1 MLYILLF
8 AITVTL
14 FVLFKAYK
22 DRKQFE
28 SISSMIMDLL
38 RVNDDM
44 HHTLL
49 LGIYCRFQKE
59 GDVEFHRFV
68 AKIFEDFYGGR
79 VSITS
84 EQDEYGIDLVHQ
96 RNNDTY
102 FGRVLCTSPE
112 EKAEVDPIVFVHS
125 NMVKFG
131 ADYGFVVTT
140 GQFSANAKS
149 YAQGLNIDLIEGDEL
164 VRLWA
169 ESLEKQKEYI
179 PGVAY

>member
-1 MLYILLF
+1 MLYILLL

-28 SISSMIMDLL
+28 SISSMIMDLVH
-38 RVNDDM
+38 VNDDM

-49 LGIYCRFQKE
+49 LGIYHRFQKE
-59 GDVEFHRFV
+59 EGVEFHRFV
-68 AKIFEDFYGGR
+68 GNILEDFHGGKTS
-79 VSITS
+79 VTS
-84 EQDEYGIDLVHQ
+84 EDDEYGIDLVHQ
-96 RNNDTY
+96 RNNGTY
-102 FGRVLCTSPE
+102 FGKVLCLSPE
-112 EKAEVDPIVFVHS
+112 EKVDMDPIVFVHS

-131 ADYGFVVTT
+131 ADYGFVMTT
-140 GQFSANAKS
+140 GQFTSNAKK
-149 YAQGLNIDLIEGDEL
+149 YAEGLNIELIEGDEL